1 LYTDI
6 QAEFTKKLK
15 RLTPWQVISFVNFL
29 SRLLA
34 KYCNTFKFFYNRLS
48 FLQNFYQT
56 KKQDQLMTAL
66 TQDQLKRKAANS
78 ALDELKI
85 AFSKKHSDDP
95 FILGIGTGSTVKH
108 FIDLLAAW
116 LKDEG
121 LKTGRADNRPDIT
134 LVSSSEQSSE
144 LLKSFGFEDDTA
156 KGYAIDLYVDG
167 ADEANSNLQLI
178 KGGGAALTGEKILV
192 SKAKKFICIIDES
205 KMVPYLGAF
214 SLPIEVTKLA
224 YEKSEIGREFIK
236 LGGEPSLRM
245 DKASQTPVVTDH
257 GNYIYD
263 VNFKKILNPDELYQK
278 LQDISDGHIL
288 TIGLFLGKCA
298 ADLLIIAQ
306 KDGNIKKVENKS
318 HSPSLA

>member
-1 LYTDI
+1 M
-6 QAEFTKKLK
+6 
-15 RLTPWQVISFVNFL
+15 P
-29 SRLLA
+29 
-34 KYCNTFKFFYNRLS
+34 
-48 FLQNFYQT
+48 
-56 KKQDQLMTAL
+56 AL
-66 TQDQLKRKAANS
+66 TQDQLKRKAADS

-85 AFSKKHSDDP
+85 AFSKKHSEDP

-108 FIDLLAAW
+108 FIDLLANW

-121 LKTGRADNRPDIT
+121 LKTGKASNKPDIT
-134 LVSSSEQSSE
+134 LVSSSKQSSE
-144 LLKSFGFEDDTA
+144 LIKSFGFEDDSA
-156 KGYAIDLYVDG
+156 KGYSIDLYVDG
-167 ADEANSNLQLI
+167 ADEANNNLQLI

-192 SKAKKFICIIDES
+192 AKAKKFICIIDES

-214 SLPIEVTKLA
+214 ALPIEVTKLA

-245 DKASQTPVVTDH
+245 NIDKQTPKVTDH

-263 VNFKKILNPDELYQK
+263 VKFKKILNPDDLYKK

-288 TIGLFLGKCA
+288 TNGLFLGKCA

-306 KDGNIKKVENKS
+306 KDGNIQKVERQTPE
-318 HSPSLA
+318 H